1 MRNGI
6 AGLQDARINENKVR
20 LNALWVFILVTLSI
34 FYAGLPIVVF
44 LAIDFFLRGF
54 NFGKFSP
61 LAKLSDLTI
70 KQLNIANKPIFQ
82 APKRFAARIGFI
94 LSLLI
99 LTSYVFQ
106 FDIAALGLSIVFSI
120 FAFLESFLGFCAGC
134 YVYSFLIQLKLIKP

>member
-1 MRNGI
+1 MGNGI

-61 LAKLSDLTI
+61 LAKLSDFTI

-99 LTSYVFQ
+99 LVSLVFQ
-106 FDIAALGLSIVFSI
+106 LDIAALGLSIVFSI